1 MITQISKPGVEIKQ
15 VFSGTPVTPS
25 VPTLIP
31 CIVGPAFE
39 VVDLLNEDGTPSST
53 SLVET
58 SAGPLK
64 YSQLPISIETSD
76 FPTPKADPQ
85 QMTVLD
91 EEVTAGISV
100 AGALDELDLS
110 PGSAFLCDLNIAQ
123 RAGIHFKVP
132 NPINGNVTIGGIK
145 FTAVAAGAAGDG
157 ITITITDN
165 ANQSAAY
172 DAGTNTVSIAVDF
185 SSATHQNL
193 ITLVE
198 GQAPVAA
205 IITASSSTLNA
216 LVSVADSQDTAG
228 SSTSGITT
236 GTLILALDNITR
248 QSVADDYYIETV
260 NNESAASLAAKINT
274 AVGEVIASAETVDNI
289 PGLLI
294 RTNRYG
300 VAGSITIR
308 KASGNFVSTFV
319 SDISAGLNSTLRVE
333 GAGLVAVENTV
344 QGVTTSSW
352 VRFSQGAVFNDDL
365 VNNISTADIN
375 DLENNN
381 DIRFVQINSDGTIK
395 IGEADDVDFKNELLI
410 RSASPSN
417 NGDLF
422 FASGP
427 FGQSLSSVMVT
438 AVEPTKFKLGVVDTL
453 RSEYDASGNPVNQ
466 RYIDFSLG
474 ELTSN
479 PTPFAPKNGFVIAQ
493 NLTSWLTSD
502 DIVIGTHGPAQAV
515 SADIT
520 NSLVAATAASVSF
533 SNVTNAAITASV
545 GLSIVVSLVVDGVT
559 TAVNFLIEASHDNAN
574 LDDSLN
580 AVLTGITTTLDTNTN
595 VLTFTATEARKEVS
609 IRVAA
614 GATGSP
620 AILQTVNSGNLVNNG
635 YEDIGTD
642 EVFNLA
648 LVGKTLDFTFNNSRR
663 DYSVVST
670 SQSLFDFI
678 RDVNDFVGFSVLT
691 RITSKNNVAGVY
703 LQLRSPLIGIASS
716 VIVNTGIVGSIGE
729 ALFANYTTDSG
740 EGRPNP
746 DAYVMSGGKLLLSP
760 EILRNPISGQPLNNA
775 TVSGDIHIGY
785 RALRLDLTASANQPG
800 LIKISNVEDLET
812 IYGPVSIRNPLA
824 LALYY
829 ALINAGSGTEISAL
843 GVDDISESE
852 PEGTTL
858 SYKAALEYLR
868 TFEVY
873 SLCPLSSSEDV
884 IQLFNLHVTD
894 MSSPS
899 QRAERIFVASPKN
912 PIRRNDE
919 VILSSGAV
927 GAESTGNAGQI
938 DLNVSP
944 ESLLA
949 AKGIDTSAEVPF
961 ELDSGNQLFVQLTIG
976 DDSYK
981 YSVISV
987 DGARVTVRYTYT
999 TAQNGDNFYSTE
1011 TLPTE
1016 FSNASFSLALRG
1028 TVLTLPGS
1036 TKLDKTAYAETVRDK
1051 AQQYSNRRQLRLH
1064 PDTVQSSAVGGV
1076 NQSLPSYYYGAAIV
1090 GAVSFIEPQE
1100 PFTRLPFVGFNDVR
1114 GPSLERSHLDIISA
1128 GNAHIEVDVAGQLPT
1143 LRIQSTTDPSVIES
1157 REFSVT
1163 KAVDSFAKLVRA
1175 QLKSRI
1181 GKFNI
1186 TQQYIDDLTILVDSM
1201 CTTATQNGLFRSAT
1215 VSKLEQDRTQPDT
1228 ILVEIQLEVLYP
1240 ANYIKLTLVV

>member
-1 MITQISKPGVEIKQ
+1 MVTQISKPGVEIKQ
-15 VFSGTPVTPS
+15 VFSGTPVTPT
-25 VPTLIP
+25 VPTLVP
-31 CIVGPAFE
+31 CVVGPAFE
-39 VVDLLNEDGTPSST
+39 VVDLLSEDGTPSSS
-53 SLVET
+53 SLVEN

-64 YSQLPISIETSD
+64 YTQLPISVEPNE
-76 FPTPKADPQ
+76 FPTPRADPE
-85 QMTVLD
+85 QMSVVA

-100 AGALDELDLS
+100 AGALDELDIN
-110 PGSAFLCDLNIAQ
+110 PGAAFLCDLNVAQ
-123 RAGIHFKVP
+123 RGGVHFKIP
-132 NPINGNVTIGGIK
+132 NPINGFVELGGLR
-145 FTAVAAGAAGDG
+145 FTAVAGGALGDG
-157 ITITITDN
+157 ITVEIQNAGGQSTVAYVQLNNTVTIT
-165 ANQSAAY
+165 
-172 DAGTNTVSIAVDF
+172 VDF
-185 SSATHQNL
+185 TANVTHQDVIDL
-193 ITLVE
+193 IDND
-198 GQAPVAA
+198 AVANT
-205 IITASSSTLNA
+205 ITASSSTLNQVVDTA
-216 LVSVADSQDTAG
+216 ASGITAG
-228 SSTSGITT
+228 SSTTGITT
-236 GTLILALDNITR
+236 GTLIIAVDNITR
-248 QSVADDYYIETV
+248 QSVADDYYVETV
-260 NNESAASLAAKINT
+260 NNETAASLVAKINE
-274 AVGEVIASAETVDNI
+274 AVGENIASEATIDSE
-289 PGLLI
+289 PGMLLA
-294 RTNRYG
+294 TNRYG
-300 VAGSITIR
+300 VAGSITLR

-319 SDISAGLNSTLRVE
+319 SDISGGLNSTLRVE
-333 GAGLVAVENTV
+333 GAGLLPVENTV

-352 VRFSQGAVFNDDL
+352 VEFSQGAVFNDDL
-365 VNNISTADIN
+365 INRVSGNDIAQ
-375 DLENNN
+375 LEIDHN
-381 DIRFVQINSDGTIK
+381 IRFVQISSDGSIRLH
-395 IGEADDVDFKNELLI
+395 EADDIDFKNDLLI
-410 RSASPSN
+410 RPATRSS

-427 FGQSLSSVMVT
+427 FGQSISSVMVT
-438 AVEPTKFKLGVVDTL
+438 AVEPSKFKLGVVDTL

-493 NLTSWLTSD
+493 NLSYWLTSSD
-502 DIVIGTHGPAQAV
+502 VVIGTHGPSQAV
-515 SADIT
+515 SNDLTA
-520 NSLVAATAASVSF
+520 SLVAATAASVSF
-533 SNVTNAAITASV
+533 SGVTNASITSSV
-545 GLSIVVSLVVDGVT
+545 GLSIVISLINDSDIS
-559 TAVNFLIEASHDNAN
+559 AVNFLIEASHDDSN
-574 LDDSLN
+574 LDDALN
-580 AVLTGITTTLDTNTN
+580 AVLDGITVTLNAG
-595 VLTFTATEARKEVS
+595 VLTFTASEAKKEVS

-614 GATGSP
+614 GATGNP
-620 AILQTVNSGNLVNNG
+620 TILQNVASGNLVDGG
-635 YEDIGTD
+635 YEDLGTD
-642 EVFNLA
+642 EMFDIL

-663 DYSVVST
+663 TYSIVST

-678 RDVNDFVGFSVLT
+678 RDVNESVGFPVLS
-691 RITSKNNVAGVY
+691 RITEYGNVAGVY

-716 VIVNTGIVGSIGE
+716 VEVNTSIAGSIGE
-729 ALFANYTTDSG
+729 ALFNNYSTDLG
-740 EGRPNP
+740 AGRPNP
-746 DAYVMSGGKLLLSP
+746 DAYVMSNGKLLLSP

-800 LIKISNVEDLET
+800 LIKVSNVEDLES
-812 IYGPVSIRNPLA
+812 IYGPISVRNPLA

-829 ALINAGSGTEISAL
+829 ALVNAGSGTEITAL
-843 GVDDISESE
+843 GVDDISEAE

-858 SYKAALEYLR
+858 AYKSALEYLR

-873 SLCPLSSSEDV
+873 SLCPLTSSEDV
-884 IQLFNLHVTD
+884 IQLFNIHVTD
-894 MSSPS
+894 MSSPE
-899 QRAERIFVASPKN
+899 QRAERIFIAAPSN
-912 PIRRNDE
+912 PLRRNDE
-919 VILSSGAV
+919 VILSSGSI
-927 GAESTGNAGQI
+927 GAESTGNMGQI

-949 AKGIDTSAEVPF
+949 AKGIDTSAEIPF

-987 DGARVTVRYTYT
+987 DGARITVRYSYS

-1011 TLPTE
+1011 ALPAE

-1051 AQQYSNRRQLRLH
+1051 AQQYGNRRQLRLH
-1064 PDTVQSSAVGGV
+1064 PDTVQSSAIGGI
-1076 NQSLPSYYYGAAIV
+1076 NQSLPSYYYGAAII
-1090 GAVSFIEPQE
+1090 GAVSFVEAQE

-1114 GPSLERSHLDIISA
+1114 GPSLERSQLDILSA

-1143 LRIQSTTDPSVIES
+1143 LRIQSTTDPSTIES

-1201 CTTATQNGLFRSAT
+1201 CTTAAQNGLFRGAT
-1215 VSKLEQDRTQPDT
+1215 VTKLEQDRTQPDT
-1228 ILVEIQLEVLYP
+1228 ILVEVQLEVLYP